1 MGMETQVLQPAVA
14 WHGKGGSHRSRCW
27 DLAPLPSQ
35 QPALQGN
42 GPTSHQAEGTGSQGP
57 RASLT
62 PTRRHSWGS
71 KCVGVGRAITPIHT
85 SRASPGQ
92 AGTPGAPRGGGGC
105 PRHRHGHSLARQ
117 PRHPARA
124 AEAAGTVPRKTPF
137 PPLIPA
143 AGEGRGAPSRAHASC
158 PSSPTAHYRSAINTV
173 ITGCDGTDR
182 GGGKG
187 KA

>member
-14 WHGKGGSHRSRCW
+14 WHGRGSHRSRCW
-27 DLAPLPSQ
+27 DLAPPPSQ

-57 RASLT
+57 QASLI
-62 PTRRHSWGS
+62 PIRRHSWGA

-124 AEAAGTVPRKTPF
+124 AGAAGTVPRKTPF
-137 PPLIPA
+137 PPSSQLQARAGASRPGHTLPA
-143 AGEGRGAPSRAHASC
+143 P
-158 PSSPTAHYRSAINTV
+158 PLPPPTTALP
-173 ITGCDGTDR
+173 
-182 GGGKG
+182 
-187 KA
+187 